1 MNYFKRNQIIGKTSL
16 ILILLTLPLSVMLSS
31 CAETKTA
38 QCQKIIL
45 ITKKIAEESANNR
58 DSTDPEKILT
68 VAKAFEEAGQ
78 QVQALTLKDNQLRT
92 YQQELANIYDGN
104 AEATRNIINAIKSK
118 DILTAKL
125 AQDQVRQIGKKEQL
139 LITQM
144 NQYCQEN

>member
-1 MNYFKRNQIIGKTSL
+1 MNYFKRAQIIGKTGS

-78 QVQALTLKDNQLRT
+78 QVQALNLKDNQLRT

-104 AEATRNIINAIKSK
+104 AEATRNIISAIKSK

-144 NQYCQEN
+144 NQYCQDN

>member
-1 MNYFKRNQIIGKTSL
+1 MNYFKRTQIIEKTGS
-16 ILILLTLPLSVMLSS
+16 ILILLTLPLSLMLSS

-38 QCQKIIL
+38 QCQKVIL

-78 QVQALTLKDNQLRT
+78 QVQALNLKDNQLRT

>member
-1 MNYFKRNQIIGKTSL
+1 MNYFKSTQIMGKNPLLL
-16 ILILLTLPLSVMLSS
+16 IILGLFLSSILSS

-45 ITKKIAEESANNR
+45 ITKKIAEQSANNR
-58 DSTDPEKILT
+58 DSTDPDKILN
-68 VAKAFEEAGQ
+68 VAKSFEEVAQ
-78 QVQALTLKDNQLRT
+78 QVQALTLKDEQLRT

-104 AEATRNIINAIKSK
+104 AEATRSIINAIKAK

-139 LITQM
+139 LITKM

>member
-78 QVQALTLKDNQLRT
+78 QVQALNLKDNQLRT

-144 NQYCQEN
+144 NQYCQDN

>member
-1 MNYFKRNQIIGKTSL
+1 MNYFKRTQIIEKTGS
-16 ILILLTLPLSVMLSS
+16 ILILLTLPLSLMLSS

-78 QVQALTLKDNQLRT
+78 QVQALNLKDNQLRT

>member
-1 MNYFKRNQIIGKTSL
+1 
-16 ILILLTLPLSVMLSS
+16 MLSS

>member
-1 MNYFKRNQIIGKTSL
+1 MNYFKRTQIIEKTGS
-16 ILILLTLPLSVMLSS
+16 ILILLTLPLSLMLSS

-38 QCQKIIL
+38 QCQKVIL

-78 QVQALTLKDNQLRT
+78 QVQALNLKDNQLRT

-144 NQYCQEN
+144 NQYCQDN

>member
-16 ILILLTLPLSVMLSS
+16 ILILLTLPLSLMLSS

>member
-1 MNYFKRNQIIGKTSL
+1 MNYFKRTQIIGKTGS
-16 ILILLTLPLSVMLSS
+16 ILILLTLPLSLMLSS

-78 QVQALTLKDNQLRT
+78 QVQALNLKDNQLRT

-144 NQYCQEN
+144 NQYCQDN

>member
-1 MNYFKRNQIIGKTSL
+1 MNYFKRTQIIEKTGS
-16 ILILLTLPLSVMLSS
+16 ILILLTLPLSLMLSS

-38 QCQKIIL
+38 QCQKVIL
-45 ITKKIAEESANNR
+45 ITKKIAVESANNR

-78 QVQALTLKDNQLRT
+78 QVQALNLKDNQLRT

-144 NQYCQEN
+144 NQYCQDN

>member
-1 MNYFKRNQIIGKTSL
+1 
-16 ILILLTLPLSVMLSS
+16 
-31 CAETKTA
+31 
-38 QCQKIIL
+38 
-45 ITKKIAEESANNR
+45 
-58 DSTDPEKILT
+58 

-78 QVQALTLKDNQLRT
+78 QVQALNLKDNQLRT

-144 NQYCQEN
+144 NQYCQDN

>member
-1 MNYFKRNQIIGKTSL
+1 MNYFKRNQIMGKTSF

-78 QVQALTLKDNQLRT
+78 QVQALNLKDNELRT

-144 NQYCQEN
+144 NQYCQDN

>member
-1 MNYFKRNQIIGKTSL
+1 
-16 ILILLTLPLSVMLSS
+16 
-31 CAETKTA
+31 
-38 QCQKIIL
+38 
-45 ITKKIAEESANNR
+45 
-58 DSTDPEKILT
+58 

-78 QVQALTLKDNQLRT
+78 QVQALNLKDNQLIT

-144 NQYCQEN
+144 NQYCQDN

>member
-1 MNYFKRNQIIGKTSL
+1 MNYFKRNQIIGKTGS
-16 ILILLTLPLSVMLSS
+16 ILILLTLPLSLMLSS

-78 QVQALTLKDNQLRT
+78 QVQSLTLKDNQLRT

-104 AEATRNIINAIKSK
+104 AEATRNIISAIKSK

>member
-1 MNYFKRNQIIGKTSL
+1 
-16 ILILLTLPLSVMLSS
+16 MLSS

-78 QVQALTLKDNQLRT
+78 QVQALNLKDNQLIT

-144 NQYCQEN
+144 NQYCQDN

>member
-1 MNYFKRNQIIGKTSL
+1 MNYFKRAQIIGKAGS
-16 ILILLTLPLSVMLSS
+16 ILILLTLPLSLMLSS

-38 QCQKIIL
+38 QCQKVIL

-78 QVQALTLKDNQLRT
+78 QVQALKLKDNQLRT

-144 NQYCQEN
+144 NQYCQDN

>member
-1 MNYFKRNQIIGKTSL
+1 MNYFKRAQIIGKTGS

-78 QVQALTLKDNQLRT
+78 QVQALKLKDNQLRT

-144 NQYCQEN
+144 NQYCQDN

>member
-1 MNYFKRNQIIGKTSL
+1 MNYFKRAQIIGKAGS
-16 ILILLTLPLSVMLSS
+16 ILILLTLPLSLMLSS

-78 QVQALTLKDNQLRT
+78 QVQALKLKDNQLRT

-144 NQYCQEN
+144 NQYCQDN

>member
-1 MNYFKRNQIIGKTSL
+1 MNYFKRAQIIGKTGS

-78 QVQALTLKDNQLRT
+78 QVQALNLKDNQLRT

-144 NQYCQEN
+144 NQYCQDN

>member
-1 MNYFKRNQIIGKTSL
+1 MNYFKRNQIMGKTSL

-68 VAKAFEEAGQ
+68 VAKAFEDAAQ
-78 QVQALTLKDNQLRT
+78 QVQALNLKDNQLRT

-104 AEATRNIINAIKSK
+104 AEATRNIISAIKSK

-144 NQYCQEN
+144 NQYCQDN

>member
-1 MNYFKRNQIIGKTSL
+1 MNYFKRAQIIGKTGS
-16 ILILLTLPLSVMLSS
+16 ILILLTLPLSLMLSS

-78 QVQALTLKDNQLRT
+78 QVQALKLKDNQLRT

-144 NQYCQEN
+144 NQYCQDN